1 MDRGIYPRQLLVYT
15 DLPTTNGSRRRGAA
29 SCSDVYFPSCG
40 QGMDVPVAFGYFQP
54 VYRLDTAHSME
65 ELEGNPNIAARMSRA
80 VEAIERPSTYRPDI
94 EAD

>member
-1 MDRGIYPRQLLVYT
+1 
-15 DLPTTNGSRRRGAA
+15 
-29 SCSDVYFPSCG
+29 
-40 QGMDVPVAFGYFQP
+40 MDVPVAFGYFQP